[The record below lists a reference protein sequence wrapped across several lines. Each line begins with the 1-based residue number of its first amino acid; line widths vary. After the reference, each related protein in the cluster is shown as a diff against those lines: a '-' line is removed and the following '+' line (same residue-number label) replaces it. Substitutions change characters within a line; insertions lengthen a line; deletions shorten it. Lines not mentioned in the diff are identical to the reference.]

1 MSTKP
6 SVIMASRLAI
16 GLAALAL
23 AGCQNQTVAQRD
35 PLPYSP
41 NYHVAKSAGPV
52 RKGYDAQSGRLVPDA
67 CVTPDVTE
75 DPMYMPPGCANN
87 VNLQMMVERESDLVQ
102 GRETGPAMAEP
113 VVRAARRVIDG
124 TTPEQQRS
132 ARESDVTTTG
142 SME

>member
-23 AGCQNQTVAQRD
+23 AGCQNHRVAERD

-41 NYHVAKSAGPV
+41 NYHVAKASGPV
-52 RKGYDAQSGRLVPDA
+52 RKGYDTQSGRLVPDA

-75 DPMYMPPGCANN
+75 DPMYLPPGCANN

-102 GRETGPAMAEP
+102 GRQTGPAMAEP

-132 ARESDVTTTG
+132 ARESEVNTTG